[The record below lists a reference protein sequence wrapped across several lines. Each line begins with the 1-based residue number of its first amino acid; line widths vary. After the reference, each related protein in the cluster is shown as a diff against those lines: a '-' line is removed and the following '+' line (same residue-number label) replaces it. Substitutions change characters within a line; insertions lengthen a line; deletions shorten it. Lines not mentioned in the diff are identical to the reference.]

1 MGHGPPGPWSTMDRS
16 PLPVGGTHRS
26 LAYARLGALGQR
38 PMVGKGG
45 VVHGE
50 PDRPLTVARSEAR
63 VRAMELGGDGRRL
76 AVGARS
82 SVRDEARRTVWG
94 EVR

>member
-1 MGHGPPGPWSTMDRS
+1 
-16 PLPVGGTHRS
+16 
-26 LAYARLGALGQR
+26 
-38 PMVGKGG
+38 
-45 VVHGE
+45 VHGE

-63 VRAMELGGDGRRL
+63 VRAMEVGGDGRRL
-76 AVGARS
+76 AVGACS